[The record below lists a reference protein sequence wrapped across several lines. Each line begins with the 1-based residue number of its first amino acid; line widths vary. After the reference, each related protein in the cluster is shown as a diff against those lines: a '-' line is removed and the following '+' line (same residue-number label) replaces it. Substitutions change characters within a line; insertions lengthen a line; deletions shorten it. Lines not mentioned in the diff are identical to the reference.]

1 MSRNRPTSLRFPTL
15 MLSYT
20 SAICR
25 KRTAQ
30 QKQRHWRTYKHTSRR
45 CKSRS
50 RKASWRHGWVKHP
63 AVHTLHVVIQFIVQ
77 IKMYPRT
84 SIDNAKAV
92 RQSAHTLQ
100 GHLAVAAGKRIAKY
114 MPKAVGAWLCGLYDA
129 DRSVTEATQNSLRQV
144 FNTPEK
150 IQSIRKAYQQP
161 ILEYCRDAIDRETSL
176 TLSDERTV
184 SPDDAQAK
192 YSRVISACIALVGSL
207 LSNLQTEDL
216 SKLRSDYESLLGDKK
231 LWDFASHSDPSI
243 RRSVH
248 RFLKTC
254 ISKQPSTS
262 RSIIL

>member
-1 MSRNRPTSLRFPTL
+1 
-15 MLSYT
+15 
-20 SAICR
+20 
-25 KRTAQ
+25 
-30 QKQRHWRTYKHTSRR
+30 
-45 CKSRS
+45 
-50 RKASWRHGWVKHP
+50 
-63 AVHTLHVVIQFIVQ
+63 
-77 IKMYPRT
+77 MYPRT

-161 ILEYCRDAIDRETSL
+161 ILEYCRDAIDRETPL

-207 LSNLQTEDL
+207 LSNLQIEDL
-216 SKLRSDYESLLGDKK
+216 SKLRSEYESLLGDKK
-231 LWDFASHSDPSI
+231 LWDFASHNDPSI

-262 RSIIL
+262 RSIRLEDFVPLTRT